1 MFTVKMWRFEAIKDS
16 FGTMS
21 ILRSAGIFAVTFMVV
36 AISALATAQAKKV
49 VTAPFIEKG
58 TIVVNTKSRQLFYGL
73 GDGKAIKYTVAVGRA
88 GKQWKGTTYIRSKRW
103 KPAWKPTPEIRRDN
117 PRLPAVIPGGSPR
130 NPVGV
135 AALVLAR
142 DKYAIHGTNR
152 PESIGKS
159 VSYGC
164 IRMHNK
170 DITDLYKRVRWGR
183 KVKVIVQ

>member
-1 MFTVKMWRFEAIKDS
+1 MYESARSK
-16 FGTMS
+16 S
-21 ILRSAGIFAVTFMVV
+21 ILAVLMVALTF
-36 AISALATAQAKKV
+36 SPSNSAQAHTIV
-49 VTAPFIEKG
+49 DAPSVAKG
-58 TIVVNTKSRQLFYGL
+58 TIVVSTRKRQLYYGI
-73 GDGKAIKYTVAVGRA
+73 GKGKAIKYSVAVGRA
-88 GKQWKGTTYIRSKRW
+88 GKQWKGTTHIRSKRW
-103 KPAWKPTPEIRRDN
+103 KTAAEIRRDHPN
-117 PRLPAVIPGGSPR
+117 LPDVIPGGSAR

-170 DITDLYKRVRWGR
+170 DITDLYKRVRWSR
-183 KVKVIVQ
+183 KVN

>member
-1 MFTVKMWRFEAIKDS
+1 MIKLS
-16 FGTMS
+16 RLISTFVTIVALAAFSS
-21 ILRSAGIFAVTFMVV
+21 ILPAHAAAGT
-36 AISALATAQAKKV
+36 KV
-49 VTAPFIEKG
+49 DAPNVEKG
-58 TIVVNTKSRQLFYGL
+58 TIVVDTKSRRLFYGI
-73 GDGKAIKYTVAVGRA
+73 GNGKAIKYTVAVGRA
-88 GKQWKGTTYIRSKRW
+88 GKQWKGTTHIRSKRW

-117 PRLPAVIPGGSPR
+117 PSLPDVIPGGSPR

-183 KVKVIVQ
+183 KVKVIVK